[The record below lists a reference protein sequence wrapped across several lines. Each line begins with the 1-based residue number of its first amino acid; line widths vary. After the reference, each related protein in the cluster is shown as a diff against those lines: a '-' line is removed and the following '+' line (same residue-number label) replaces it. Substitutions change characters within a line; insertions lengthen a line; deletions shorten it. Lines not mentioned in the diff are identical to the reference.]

1 MAKIGVF
8 GAGTWGVALTRM
20 LAKSGHEVQL
30 WSAIKSELDALR
42 DKGEQPNLPGVDIPE
57 NISYTEDLETICQ
70 GKDILLNV
78 VSSPYVRSTFEKAAP
93 YIRKNQLIVNASKGI
108 EPDSLLTLTEV
119 IGEAVGKP
127 VKLAALAGPTHA
139 EEVARDLPTTIVAT
153 SQAPG
158 AAEFVQQVFSN
169 PVMRV
174 YTNDDILGTELCGA
188 LKNVIAL
195 AAGISDGLGYGDN
208 AKAGIITR
216 GLTEMR
222 RLGEAM
228 GAQAETFW
236 GLAGVGD
243 LIVTATS
250 RHSRNNRCGH
260 MIGEGLSVEE
270 AVKQVGQV
278 VEGLNAL
285 PAALKL
291 ADKYRV
297 DMPITRSLGAIVQQG
312 ISPGEAVKALME
324 RDKKREDLD

>member
-20 LAKSGHEVQL
+20 LAKSGHQVQL

-42 DKGEQPNLPGVDIPE
+42 DKGEQPNLPGVDIPRE
-57 NISYTEDLETICQ
+57 IAYTEDLKTICQ

-78 VSSPYVRSTFEKAAP
+78 VSSPYVRATFEKAAP
-93 YIRKNQLIVNASKGI
+93 YIRKGQLIVNASKGI
-108 EPDSLLTLTEV
+108 EPESLLTLTEV
-119 IGEAVGKP
+119 IGQAVGKP

-153 SQAPG
+153 SQEDGVADL
-158 AAEFVQQVFSN
+158 VQQVFSN

-174 YTNDDILGTELCGA
+174 YTNDDILGTELGGA

-195 AAGISDGLGYGDN
+195 AAGISDGLGFGDN
-208 AKAGIITR
+208 AKAGLITR

-250 RHSRNNRCGH
+250 QHSRNNRCGH

-285 PAALKL
+285 PAAMKL
-291 ADKYRV
+291 ADKYQV
-297 DMPITRSLGAIVQQG
+297 DMPITRSLDAIVNRG
-312 ISPGEAVKALME
+312 ISAREAVKALME
-324 RDKKREDLD
+324 RDKKREDID